1 MIMSLA
7 SIRPWLRRLKSGKQ
21 SPPDSGKTPG
31 AAVDLP
37 AGGGTVAFVCNLCGT
52 PNTVAPA
59 ELSRETPSCRR
70 CASTV
75 RFRAVAHLV
84 CTELLKHDAT
94 LTELPVR
101 NDLRGIG
108 LSDDDRYARALAA
121 HFDYTNTWF
130 DAQPELDITR
140 VPESMVGRY
149 DFLIASDVFEH
160 VAPPVQIAFTNA
172 RRLLKPG
179 GVFIFTVPFSLDA
192 ASVEHFPELN
202 AFRLEQRNGQWML
215 HNVTR
220 DGRAQS
226 FDNLVFHGGPG
237 RTLEMRLFSRAAL
250 MEHFASAGFRSWRIA
265 SEPCAAHG
273 IAWPEPWSV
282 PIVAIA

>member
-1 MIMSLA
+1 MIVSLA
-7 SIRPWLRRLKSGKQ
+7 SIRPWLRRLKPGNRA
-21 SPPDSGKTPG
+21 PRDSGKAPG
-31 AAVDLP
+31 AAIDLP
-37 AGGGTVAFVCNLCGT
+37 AVPGTVAFVCNLCGT

-84 CTELLKHDAT
+84 CTELLGCDAT
-94 LTELPVR
+94 LTELPVH
-101 NDLRGIG
+101 NNLRGIG

-130 DAQPELDITR
+130 DAQPKLDITR
-140 VPESMVGRY
+140 PPESMIGQY

-160 VAPPVQIAFTNA
+160 VAPPIEIAFINA

-192 ASVEHFPELN
+192 ATVEHFPELN
-202 AFRLEQRNGQWML
+202 EFHLEQRNGQWTL
-215 HNVTR
+215 HNITR
-220 DGRAQS
+220 DGRTES
-226 FDNLVFHGGPG
+226 FGNLVFHGGPG
-237 RTLEMRLFSRAAL
+237 STLEMRLFSQAGLMQQFAA
-250 MEHFASAGFRSWRIA
+250 AGFSSWRIA

-282 PIVAIA
+282 PVVAIA

>member
-1 MIMSLA
+1 MIVSLA
-7 SIRPWLRRLKSGKQ
+7 SIRPWLRRLKSGQ
-21 SPPDSGKTPG
+21 RSDATRTTG
-31 AAVDLP
+31 AAAALP
-37 AGGGTVAFVCNLCGT
+37 AEDGAIAFVCNLCGT

-59 ELSRETPSCRR
+59 ALSRETPSCHR

-84 CTELLKHDAT
+84 CTELLQHDAT

-108 LSDDDRYARALAA
+108 LSDDDRYAHALAA
-121 HFDYTNTWF
+121 HFNYTNTWF
-130 DAQPELDITR
+130 DASPQLDIMR
-140 VPESMVGRY
+140 LPESMAGQY

-160 VAPPVQIAFTNA
+160 VAPPVQIAFINA

-192 ASVEHFPELN
+192 ESVEHFPELN
-202 AFRLEQRNGQWML
+202 EFHLEQRNGQWRL
-215 HNVTR
+215 HNITR
-220 DGRAQS
+220 DGRAES
-226 FDNLVFHGGPG
+226 FGNLVFHGGPG
-237 RTLEMRLFSRAAL
+237 RTLEMRLFSQAAL

-265 SEPCAAHG
+265 SEPCAVHG